1 MAYISQIT
9 DLSGNTHQ
17 IKPYTSSLSNINLN
31 SVTGTGFYKV
41 SNCTN
46 SKYSNATLV
55 VSESVSGCS
64 QVETEIASGAI
75 SVRTYNGST
84 WSSWKE
90 LSTTLVATYDNNGNV
105 TISPMDAIADG
116 DSTSY

>member
-9 DLSGNTHQ
+9 DLNGSTHQ
-17 IKPYTSSLSNINLN
+17 IKPYTSNLSAVNLN
-31 SVTGTGFYKV
+31 TITGTGFYKV

-46 SKYSNATLV
+46 SKYDNATLV
-55 VSESVSGCS
+55 VSESASGCS
-64 QVETEIASGAI
+64 QIETDIVSGTIA
-75 SVRTYNGST
+75 VRTYNGSI

-90 LSTTLVATYDNNGNV
+90 LSTTLIATYDNLGNV
-105 TISPMDAIADG
+105 TISPMDAVADA